1 MDRPAFRRVV
11 ITGMGP
17 ITPIGT
23 GVTSFWDGLISG
35 RSGVRRVDDRVDLD
49 GIEAKIG
56 APVDDFDPLQ
66 HMDKRRVRHL
76 DRGAQFALA
85 AAKLALEDAGL
96 DPRAADP
103 LRGGV
108 VAGTGIGGLQ
118 TMEQNLVE
126 MVNRGP
132 RRVSPF
138 FIPRL
143 MPNAMAGEISIEFGL
158 KGVNFGVVSACA
170 SGAHAIATA
179 AQLVAG
185 GSADYALAGGAEAVM
200 VRIAYAGFVKIGA
213 LSTRNDEPERAS
225 RPFDKDRDGFVIG
238 EGGGFVVLES
248 EDHAKHRG
256 AEILAEVA
264 GCGMTA
270 DAFHITAPCEDGDG
284 AARAIQAALDSA
296 GAVAEDIDYIN
307 AHGTSTVLN
316 DVGETR
322 AIKRALGA
330 AASEVS
336 ISSTKSQVG
345 HLLGAAGA
353 VEAIATILAMKHE
366 RIPATLNLET
376 PDPECDLDYTPVTVS
391 KRIRVATS
399 NSFGF
404 GGQNAVLIFRAP

>member
-1 MDRPAFRRVV
+1 MTSSKARRVV

-23 GVTSFWDGLISG
+23 GVAGFWDGLMRG
-35 RSGVRRVDDRVDLD
+35 RSGVRRVEDRLDLD
-49 GIEAKIG
+49 GIDAKIG
-56 APVDDFDPLQ
+56 APVDGFDPLEY
-66 HMDKRRVRHL
+66 MDKRRVRHL

-85 AAKLALEDAGL
+85 AAKLALADASL
-96 DPRAADP
+96 DPATVDP

-118 TMEQNLVE
+118 TMEENLLE
-126 MVNRGP
+126 MVSRGP

-143 MPNAMAGEISIEFGL
+143 MPNAIAGEISIEFGF

-179 AQLVAG
+179 AQLVATG
-185 GSADYALAGGAEAVM
+185 AVDYALAGGAEAVM

-213 LSTRNDEPERAS
+213 LSTRNDQPERAS

-238 EGGGFVVLES
+238 EGGGFVVIEAAEHAES
-248 EDHAKHRG
+248 RG
-256 AEILAEVA
+256 AEALAELA
-264 GCGMTA
+264 GYGMTA

-284 AARAIQAALDSA
+284 AARAMVSALRSA
-296 GAVAEDIDYIN
+296 GVTAEDVDYIN
-307 AHGTSTVLN
+307 AHGTSTLLN

-322 AIKRALGA
+322 AIRRAFGDA
-330 AASEVS
+330 ADTVS
-336 ISSTKSQVG
+336 ISSTKSQIG

-353 VEAIATILAMKHE
+353 VEAIATVFAMRNG
-366 RIPATLNLET
+366 RIPATANLET
-376 PDPECDLDYTPVTVS
+376 PDPECDLDYTPAIAS
-391 KRIRVATS
+391 KKIDVAVS

-404 GGQNAVLIFRAP
+404 GGQNAVLLFRAV